1 MEMTRTSSSF
11 QTETER
17 EDDEVE
23 LQWAAIERLPTM
35 KRIRMSLFEKQVQD
49 ISKQEEESNE
59 WKGKGVIDVTK
70 LTPHEKHVFIDKL
83 INNVHEDNA
92 RLLLKMKQR
101 MDK

>member
-1 MEMTRTSSSF
+1 MDKVEMIRTSSVHS
-11 QTETER
+11 ETDR

-35 KRIRMSLFEKQVQD
+35 KRVRMSLFDNHLQE
-49 ISKQEEESNE
+49 ISKQEEESN
-59 WKGKGVIDVTK
+59 KRGMIDVTK
-70 LTPHEKHVFIDKL
+70 LTPLEKHVFIDKL
-83 INNVHEDNA
+83 INNVQEDNA